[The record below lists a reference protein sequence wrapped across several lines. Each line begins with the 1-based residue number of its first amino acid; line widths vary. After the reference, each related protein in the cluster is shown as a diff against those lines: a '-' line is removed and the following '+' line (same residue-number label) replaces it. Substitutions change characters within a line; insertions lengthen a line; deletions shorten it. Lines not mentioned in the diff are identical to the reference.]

1 MRKILALQRNHQ
13 SIALELM
20 VVEDNWEKIRPYI
33 WPLDFDVCPAS
44 DNDQNRQ
51 VSTRDSDSGIQY
63 IIICT
68 VFAVVLIASAVFT
81 GFSFTRRP
89 RSPEIRLI
97 SMPQMPSA
105 VATPRASSNKDI

>member
-1 MRKILALQRNHQ
+1 M
-13 SIALELM
+13 
-20 VVEDNWEKIRPYI
+20 VEDDWRKIRPYI
-33 WPLDFDVCPAS
+33 WRLESDVCPAS

-68 VFAVVLIASAVFT
+68 VFAVVLIASVFT

-105 VATPRASSNKDI
+105 VMTPRASTLSQKSAQVIKIYE